1 MKLRN
6 VVVAMPLILAVA
18 VVCLSGTELV
28 DEASSDSPIAE
39 TPLLA
44 NEFSLIKGPISPD
57 GMQAILGTSDLGV
70 GDNRIGFVL
79 TSSEGLQRAPAVS
92 VSSRFFHDGD
102 SEGEVKQTALA
113 IFRPWPYGTR
123 GLYTT
128 TLDFDI
134 PGRWGLDIVV
144 LSAAGGGPVELSFD
158 VHESPMAPAVGAAAI
173 RSDSKTVADVLSS
186 SELTTGSMY
195 DEDLYQLTIAD
206 AVASG
211 LPSVIVMASPA
222 FCTNAIC
229 GPQVE
234 VLQKLKDI
242 YGGRANFIHVDIYD
256 NPNEIQGDLDRAII
270 SPTAIEW
277 NLPST
282 EWSFVIDAAGVVSAR
297 FESFATIDE
306 LEEALKRVL

>member
-18 VVCLSGTELV
+18 VVCLSGTEPV
-28 DEASSDSPIAE
+28 DEASSDSPIVE

>member
-1 MKLRN
+1 MNLRI
-6 VVVAMPLILAVA
+6 VVVAIPLLLAVA
-18 VVCLSGTELV
+18 VACSSSAEPV
-28 DEASSDSPIAE
+28 DEASSEGVES
-39 TPLLA
+39 PLLA
-44 NEFSLIKGPISPD
+44 NEFALIKGPVSPD
-57 GMQAILGTSDLGV
+57 GMQAIFATADLGV
-70 GDNRIGFVL
+70 GENRIGFVL
-79 TSSEGLQRAPAVS
+79 TSPKGLQRAPAVS
-92 VSSRFFHDGD
+92 VSSRFFSDDG
-102 SEGEVKQTALA
+102 SQGEVKQTALA
-113 IFRPWPYGTR
+113 VFRPWPYGTR

-128 TLDFDI
+128 TLDFDA

-144 LSAAGGGPVELSFD
+144 LGAAGGGPVALSFD
-158 VHESPMAPAVGAAAI
+158 VREAPSAPAVGASAI
-173 RSDSKTVADVLSS
+173 RSDSKTVADVSSS

-206 AVASG
+206 AVVNG
-211 LPSVIVMASPA
+211 LPSVVVMASPA
-222 FCTNAIC
+222 FCTNAVC

-234 VLQKLKDI
+234 VLQELKNI
-242 YGGRANFIHVDIYD
+242 YKGRANFIHVDIYD
-256 NPNEIQGDLDRAII
+256 NPDEIQGDLDRAVI

>member
-6 VVVAMPLILAVA
+6 MVLAIPVLLAVVVA
-18 VVCLSGTELV
+18 CSSGTDTV
-28 DEASSDSPIAE
+28 DEASSDGPVVEA
-39 TPLLA
+39 PLLA
-44 NEFSLIKGPISPD
+44 NEFALIKGPVSPD
-57 GMQAILGTSDLGV
+57 GMQAIFGTSDLGV
-70 GDNRIGFVL
+70 GANRIGFVL

-92 VSSRFFHDGD
+92 VSSRFFPDGD

-113 IFRPWPYGTR
+113 VFRPWPYGTR

-128 TLDFDI
+128 TLDFDA

-144 LSAAGGGPVELSFD
+144 LGAAGGGPVELSFD
-158 VHESPMAPAVGAAAI
+158 VRESPMAPAVGAAAI

-186 SELTTGSMY
+186 DELTTGSMY

-206 AVASG
+206 AVVNG
-211 LPSVIVMASPA
+211 LPSVVVMASPA
-222 FCTNAIC
+222 FCTNAVC

-234 VLQKLKDI
+234 VLQELKDI
-242 YGGRANFIHVDIYD
+242 YGDRANFIHVDIYD
-256 NPNEIQGDLDRAII
+256 NPDEIQGDLDRAII

-282 EWSFVIDAAGVVSAR
+282 EWSFVIDSAGVVAAR

>member
-28 DEASSDSPIAE
+28 DEASSDSPIVE
-39 TPLLA
+39 TALLA